1 VGKIQDVARAD
12 YFPAISL
19 TAALGHEAAALRN
32 LVSGPAL
39 IWSIGASLAQPLLG
53 LKATEANVDAK
64 TAARNEQI
72 VAYAKTVQGAFRD
85 AHDALSA
92 NETTR
97 AALAAQTV
105 RKDKLTQVLELS
117 DMRYRAGYSPYLE
130 VLDAQR
136 QLLLAQTSQIIA
148 ARNVRLAVV
157 DLAKA
162 LGGGWDADEIIASRA
177 GSTQQR

>member
-1 VGKIQDVARAD
+1 
-12 YFPAISL
+12 
-19 TAALGHEAAALRN
+19 
-32 LVSGPAL
+32 
-39 IWSIGASLAQPLLG
+39 LLG